1 MDDIELKLVVEA
13 LLMSSGEPLSVEK
26 ILAIFDDWQRPSRE
40 KLKGVLAV
48 LAKDYDTRA
57 IELKCLAGGYCLQTK
72 EQYSTWIARLLAE
85 KPAKY
90 SSAFLEVLAI
100 IAYRQP
106 VTRADIEE
114 IRGVAVSS
122 PMLKTLLEREWI
134 HIAGHRDVPGKPAV
148 YTTTKAFLDY
158 FNLAGLNDLPPLG
171 ISIEMSSL
179 TTECDKQ

>member
-1 MDDIELKLVVEA
+1 MDEQELKHIVEA
-13 LLMSSGEPLSVEK
+13 LLMSSGVPLSIEK
-26 ILAIFDDWQRPSRE
+26 MLTLFDDWQLPSRE
-40 KLKGVLAV
+40 QLQNALTI
-48 LAKDYDTRA
+48 LTTEYESRA

-72 EQYSTWIARLLAE
+72 KRYSPWVARLFAE

-122 PMLKTLLEREWI
+122 SMFKTLLEREWI
-134 HIAGHRDVPGKPAV
+134 HIAGYRDVPGKPAV
-148 YTTTKAFLDY
+148 YATTKAFLDY
-158 FNLAGLNDLPPLG
+158 FNLVSLKDLPTLQQ
-171 ISIEMSSL
+171 SVTNE
-179 TTECDKQ
+179 